1 MWPWEVAVS
10 YPYTREYSVA
20 ASENSMLAT
29 ELLTL
34 SSLPATQRMTSIASA
49 MLLVKAIEMRGQ
61 ELGQ

>member
-1 MWPWEVAVS
+1 
-10 YPYTREYSVA
+10 
-20 ASENSMLAT
+20 MLAT

-34 SSLPATQRMTSIASA
+34 SSLPATQRMTSIPSA